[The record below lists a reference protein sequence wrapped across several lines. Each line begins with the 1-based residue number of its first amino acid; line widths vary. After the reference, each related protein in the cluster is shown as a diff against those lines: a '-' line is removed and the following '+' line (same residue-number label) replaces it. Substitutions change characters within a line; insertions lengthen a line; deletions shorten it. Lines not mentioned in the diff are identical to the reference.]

1 MMPRRPPMWS
11 AVRVPDA
18 PARPD
23 TRFDGPFEEFDA
35 PLEVLAWGRND
46 YVVLYLDELVED
58 AAAAAG
64 TRRLE
69 GWLDDVAVNLGINRA
84 DAVARPFLYAG
95 TGLRRR
101 LGARAGDLVT
111 CRLRPAD
118 PDHVPLDDDVRAA
131 LEGAGRLGAF
141 ERLRPAQRRVL
152 VKPIADA
159 AREDTRRRR
168 IEALVRSLDPA

>member
-1 MMPRRPPMWS
+1 MMLGRPPMWS
-11 AVRVPDA
+11 AVRVPVPPAGPDA
-18 PARPD
+18 
-23 TRFDGPFEEFDA
+23 RFDGPFEEFDA

-58 AAAAAG
+58 AAVTLG
-64 TRRLE
+64 TRRVE

-84 DAVARPFLYAG
+84 DVVDRPFLYAG
-95 TGLRRR
+95 AGLRRR

-118 PDHVPLDDDVRAA
+118 PDHVPVDDDVLEA
-131 LEGAGRLGAF
+131 LERAGRLGVF

-152 VKPIADA
+152 LKPVEDA
-159 AREDTRRRR
+159 ARLDTRRRR
-168 IEALVRSLDPA
+168 IEVLVRSLDPA